1 MKPSDHLAYFGEH
14 PIIKNKTNQKKIKM
28 TADELFRNIEQW
40 AIVRGL
46 DAPELS
52 SRQALKVMEEVGE
65 TMAALARGRRAD
77 LKDGIGDSIVTLII
91 LAMQSGLSAT
101 ECLESAYNEIKDR
114 KGKMV
119 NGIFIKE

>member
-1 MKPSDHLAYFGEH
+1 MHFFLQF
-14 PIIKNKTNQKKIKM
+14 NFRNTTM
-28 TADELFRNIEQW
+28 TADELFRNVEQW

-52 SRQALKVMEEVGE
+52 NRQALKVMEEVGE

-101 ECLESAYNEIKDR
+101 ECLESAYNEIKGR